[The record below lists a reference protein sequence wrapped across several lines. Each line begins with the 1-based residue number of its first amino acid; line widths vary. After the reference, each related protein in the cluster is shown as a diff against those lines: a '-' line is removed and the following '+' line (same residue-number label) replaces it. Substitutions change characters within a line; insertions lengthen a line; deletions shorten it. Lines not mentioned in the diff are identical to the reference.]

1 MFKRSEVIAR
11 LTFGVILIGLPAL
24 ILGYQF
30 IVRPQLSSIRTID
43 ISASSPENGGF
54 QPNSFSVAA
63 GETVMLRFTST
74 DVTHGVAI
82 GPGLGIDLGHVD
94 PGHVKEVTLTFD
106 EAGTY
111 TFYCNTWCSVNHW
124 RMRGVID
131 VRDRVNPNVI
141 STVLP
146 DPVIAALV
154 AEGVDIDASV
164 HNSSG
169 EMSAMPIDDAPVLA
183 ERPSAERG
191 ATIAE
196 TLTIPLE
203 LEDPTWQQSH
213 TPLQALELLLT
224 QNPNTPQTDL
234 ADVIAY
240 LWTRAAAPDAL
251 AWAAPY
257 YAQNCAACHGET
269 GDGDGFMAAQTAETP
284 VAFADPNYLFTMRSD
299 VLYAK
304 IRRGGMGTDM
314 PNFGTLLTPDE
325 TWALVDYLW
334 SLSVEP
340 NDSNR

>member
-1 MFKRSEVIAR
+1 MFKRSEFIAR
-11 LTFGVILIGLPAL
+11 LTVGVILIGLPAL

-30 IVRPQLSSIRTID
+30 IVRPQLSGIRTID

-54 QPNSFSVAA
+54 QPNSFSVTA
-63 GETVMLRFTST
+63 GETVMLRFTSI

-82 GPGLGIDLGHVD
+82 GPGLGVDLGQID
-94 PGHVKEVTLTFD
+94 PGHIKEVTLTFD

-141 STVLP
+141 PTALP

-164 HNSSG
+164 HNRS
-169 EMSAMPIDDAPVLA
+169 SAMSSMPMDDAPVLV

-191 ATIAE
+191 ATIAAA
-196 TLTIPLE
+196 LTIPTE
-203 LEDPTWQQSH
+203 FQDDAWRQSH
-213 TPLQALELLLT
+213 TPQQAIALLLT

-234 ADVIAY
+234 ADAVAY
-240 LWTRAAAPDAL
+240 LWTRSAASESL
-251 AWAAPY
+251 ARAAPY

-269 GDGDGFMAAQTAETP
+269 GGGDGFMAAQTAETP
-284 VAFADPNYLFTMRSD
+284 VAFADPNYLFTMRGD

-340 NDSNR
+340 NNSNR